1 MKLNHNMRTF
11 RKVKITWPELGKKT
25 RLFMKKYS
33 GKFTRDWQIELSYR
47 LKEYNILEINT
58 FLT

>member
-1 MKLNHNMRTF
+1 MKLNHNT
-11 RKVKITWPELGKKT
+11 KIKITWPELGKKT